1 VSRPSNSSPLARAA
15 SSSVRLAGAQHRTS
29 RGRGPSGYLLVETL
43 ATFAISAS
51 ILAGLASALGL
62 VLRTGDRA
70 AARVEEM
77 ERSGRAVAAM
87 ARDIRHLARP
97 RWSGAARR
105 SFVFSGEPDR
115 ILFARWTRDADGL
128 PAAELIVLQSV
139 ATETG
144 GLLKATAALPS
155 GAMTLSALCV
165 GPAEEVYGGPSLI
178 RLAHFARSENG
189 GPEVLVDAWPSATA
203 LPAAVRIGM
212 VDPATGRLS
221 SLRVLVEAEPGCA
234 SPKTAFCSR
243 ADPKASS
250 REGESSADG
259 SHDRIAG
266 EVGKCRDDSPADA
279 ASGHECEPAPHL
291 SLCVRR
297 DRLDLERAVTVPWRA
312 RTARHVARHATG
324 TRR

>member
-1 VSRPSNSSPLARAA
+1 
-15 SSSVRLAGAQHRTS
+15 
-29 RGRGPSGYLLVETL
+29 
-43 ATFAISAS
+43 
-51 ILAGLASALGL
+51 

-115 ILFARWTRDADGL
+115 ILFARWIRDADGL

-144 GLLKATAALPS
+144 GRLLKATAALPP
-155 GAMTLSALCV
+155 GAMTLSALRV

-259 SHDRIAG
+259 SRDRIAG
-266 EVGKCRDDSPADA
+266 ER
-279 ASGHECEPAPHL
+279 
-291 SLCVRR
+291 
-297 DRLDLERAVTVPWRA
+297 
-312 RTARHVARHATG
+312 
-324 TRR
+324 